1 MRVANSCVR
10 FHLRFLFFLFPD
22 RSFPCRL
29 DPIFRNLALRIPANR
44 VNNKSLTYLGIVQ
57 CTEPGGLRI
66 PMNSSKNREFWHMH
80 RNYMCRNSG
89 SLSEVSSLQLSEGE
103 YQRSD
108 RKTMAFQGC
117 SPMDTFEIFTELSK
131 EPDARRSTAVSWRRR
146 CSACEGWLAC
156 NR

>member
-108 RKTMAFQGC
+108 RKTLMRHNRYGLPGLQRTL
-117 SPMDTFEIFTELSK
+117 PWTHSK
-131 EPDARRSTAVSWRRR
+131 SSLNYPKNQTRDDQP
-146 CSACEGWLAC
+146 L
-156 NR
+156 